1 MRTLDVVPDIVYG
14 HNRKPIDS
22 VSLRKLEE
30 ALANISAAMY
40 WAGASL
46 PVSSSNS

>member
-1 MRTLDVVPDIVYG
+1 MRSLDVVPDVVYG
-14 HNRKPIDS
+14 HLERSNPTQI
-22 VSLRKLEE
+22 SLYKLEE

-46 PVSSSNS
+46 PVL